1 MLPEVRLT
9 VGVTVDSLK
18 KLEER
23 LGNEIL
29 WGKRALESSDIF
41 LGIYKLLS
49 CSGLCIC
56 SEKTQESPRVP
67 LLADLEE
74 MCKQEVKAVIRHSC
88 KLPS

>member
-1 MLPEVRLT
+1 M
-9 VGVTVDSLK
+9 
-18 KLEER
+18 
-23 LGNEIL
+23 L

-56 SEKTQESPRVP
+56 SEKTQESPRVS